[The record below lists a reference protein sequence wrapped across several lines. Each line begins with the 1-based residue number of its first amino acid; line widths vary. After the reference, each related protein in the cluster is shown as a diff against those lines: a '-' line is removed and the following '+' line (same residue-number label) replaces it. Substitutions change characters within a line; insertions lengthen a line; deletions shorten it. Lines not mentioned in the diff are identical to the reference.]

1 MSNFYDDLEAF
12 TERISITV
20 EMLGRGKQAEAARK
34 VGVTSATIKRWITGQ
49 ADPSR
54 SNLVRLSQAAGV
66 EVNWLATGQGPMF
79 ASGANRLKEPQASY
93 NVSEQDEGRRL
104 LQQRLAETKNTL
116 NNIRKAERGE
126 PTREGCAFDVQGRPV
141 DIDEFVFIPLYDV
154 ALSAGHGAWADD
166 IPPKSTLAFRRDW
179 LEAFVTTD
187 FNNLSVVMVKG
198 DSMAGVLNDK
208 DAILVDHNRT
218 EASDGLYALRIGN
231 EIFVK
236 RVQRLPHALL
246 VTSEN
251 PQYKPFEVSLQNG
264 DSSDSS
270 VSIIGK
276 VVWLGRAL

>member
-1 MSNFYDDLEAF
+1 MSNSNLQFADRMAKILELFNGNVSELA
-12 TERISITV
+12 R
-20 EMLGRGKQAEAARK
+20 QAGIAPP
-34 VGVTSATIKRWITGQ
+34 SAQRWIDGES
-49 ADPSR
+49 DPKM
-54 SNLVRLSQAAGV
+54 SNLLRLADATN
-66 EVNWLATGQGPMF
+66 VNLLWLATGQGPMF

-126 PTREGCAFDVQGRPV
+126 STGEGCAFDVKGRPV

-208 DAILVDHNRT
+208 DAILVDHSRT

-236 RVQRLPHALL
+236 RVQRLPHALRI
-246 VTSEN
+246 TSAN
-251 PQYKPFEVSLQNG
+251 PEYDPFEVPLQNG
-264 DSSDSS
+264 DSSDNS

>member
-1 MSNFYDDLEAF
+1 MSNSNLQFADRMAKILELFNGNVSELA
-12 TERISITV
+12 R
-20 EMLGRGKQAEAARK
+20 QAGIAPP
-34 VGVTSATIKRWITGQ
+34 SAQRWIDGES
-49 ADPSR
+49 DPKM
-54 SNLVRLSQAAGV
+54 SNLLRLADATN
-66 EVNWLATGQGPMF
+66 VNLLWLATGQGPMF

-126 PTREGCAFDVQGRPV
+126 STGEGCAFDVQGRPV

-208 DAILVDHNRT
+208 DAILVDHSRT

-251 PQYKPFEVSLQNG
+251 PQYKPFEVPLQNG
-264 DSSDSS
+264 DNSDSS

>member
-1 MSNFYDDLEAF
+1 MSNSNLQFADRMAKILELFNGNVSELA
-12 TERISITV
+12 R
-20 EMLGRGKQAEAARK
+20 QAGIAPP
-34 VGVTSATIKRWITGQ
+34 SAQRWIDGES
-49 ADPSR
+49 DPKM
-54 SNLVRLSQAAGV
+54 SNLLRLADATN
-66 EVNWLATGQGPMF
+66 VNLLWLATGQGPMF
-79 ASGANRLKEPQASY
+79 ASGATRLNEHRAPY

-104 LQQRLAETKNTL
+104 LQQRLAETQNTL

-126 PTREGCAFDVQGRPV
+126 PTREGCAFDVKGRPV

-187 FNNLSVVMVKG
+187 FDNLSVVMVKG

-208 DAILVDHNRT
+208 DAILVDHSRT

-236 RVQRLPHALL
+236 RVQRLPHALRI
-246 VTSEN
+246 TSAN
-251 PQYKPFEVSLQNG
+251 PEYDPFEVPLQNG
-264 DSSDSS
+264 DSSDNS

>member
-1 MSNFYDDLEAF
+1 MSNSNLQFADRMAKILELFNGNVSELA
-12 TERISITV
+12 R
-20 EMLGRGKQAEAARK
+20 QAGIAPP
-34 VGVTSATIKRWITGQ
+34 SAQRWIDGES
-49 ADPSR
+49 DPKM
-54 SNLVRLSQAAGV
+54 SNLLRLADATN
-66 EVNWLATGQGPMF
+66 VNLLWLATGQGPMF

-104 LQQRLAETKNTL
+104 LQQWLAETKNTL

-126 PTREGCAFDVQGRPV
+126 STGEGCAFDVQGRPV

-187 FNNLSVVMVKG
+187 FHNLSVVMVKG

-208 DAILVDHNRT
+208 DAILVDHSRT

-251 PQYKPFEVSLQNG
+251 PQYKPFEVPLQNG

>member
-1 MSNFYDDLEAF
+1 MSNSNLQFADRMAKILELFNGNVSELA
-12 TERISITV
+12 R
-20 EMLGRGKQAEAARK
+20 QAGIAPP
-34 VGVTSATIKRWITGQ
+34 SAQRWIDGES
-49 ADPSR
+49 DPKM
-54 SNLVRLSQAAGV
+54 SNLLRLADATN
-66 EVNWLATGQGPMF
+66 VNLLWLATGQGPMF
-79 ASGANRLKEPQASY
+79 ASGATRLNEHRAPY

-104 LQQRLAETKNTL
+104 LQQRLAETQNTL

-126 PTREGCAFDVQGRPV
+126 STGEGCAFDVQGRPV

-187 FNNLSVVMVKG
+187 FHNLSVVMVKG

-208 DAILVDHNRT
+208 DAILVDHSRT

-251 PQYKPFEVSLQNG
+251 PQYKPFEVPLQNG

>member
-1 MSNFYDDLEAF
+1 MSNANLEFADRMAKILDIF
-12 TERISITV
+12 NGNVSELAR
-20 EMLGRGKQAEAARK
+20 QAGIAPP
-34 VGVTSATIKRWITGQ
+34 SAQRWIDGES
-49 ADPSR
+49 DPKM
-54 SNLVRLSQAAGV
+54 SNLLRLADAAN
-66 EVNWLATGQGPMF
+66 VNLLWLATGQGPMF
-79 ASGANRLKEPQASY
+79 ASGASRLNEHQASY

-126 PTREGCAFDVQGRPV
+126 PAREGCAFDVKGRPV

-166 IPPKSTLAFRRDW
+166 IPPKSALAFRRDW
-179 LEAFVTTD
+179 LEVFVTTD

-236 RVQRLPHALL
+236 RVQRLPHALRI
-246 VTSEN
+246 TSAN
-251 PQYKPFEVSLQNG
+251 PEYDPFEVPLQNG
-264 DSSDSS
+264 DSSDNS

>member
-1 MSNFYDDLEAF
+1 MSNSNLQFADRMAKILELFNGNVSELA
-12 TERISITV
+12 R
-20 EMLGRGKQAEAARK
+20 QAGIAPP
-34 VGVTSATIKRWITGQ
+34 SAQRWIDGES
-49 ADPSR
+49 DPKM
-54 SNLVRLSQAAGV
+54 SNLLRLADATN
-66 EVNWLATGQGPMF
+66 VNLLWLATGQGPMF

-104 LQQRLAETKNTL
+104 LKQRLAETKNTL

-126 PTREGCAFDVQGRPV
+126 STGEGCAFDVQGRPV

-179 LEAFVTTD
+179 LEAFVTID

-208 DAILVDHNRT
+208 DAILVDHSRT

-251 PQYKPFEVSLQNG
+251 PQYKPFEVPLQNG

>member
-1 MSNFYDDLEAF
+1 MSNLLRLAD
-12 TERISITV
+12 
-20 EMLGRGKQAEAARK
+20 AAN
-34 VGVTSATIKRWITGQ
+34 V
-49 ADPSR
+49 
-54 SNLVRLSQAAGV
+54 NLL
-66 EVNWLATGQGPMF
+66 WLATGQGPMF

-126 PTREGCAFDVQGRPV
+126 PTKEGCAFDVQGRPV

-187 FNNLSVVMVKG
+187 FNTLSVVMVKG

-208 DAILVDHNRT
+208 DAILVNHSRT

-236 RVQRLPHALL
+236 RVQRLPHALRI
-246 VTSEN
+246 TSAN
-251 PQYKPFEVSLQNG
+251 PEYDPFEVPLQNG
-264 DSSDSS
+264 DSSDNS

>member
-1 MSNFYDDLEAF
+1 MSNSNLQFADRMAKILELFNGNVSELA
-12 TERISITV
+12 R
-20 EMLGRGKQAEAARK
+20 QAGIAPP
-34 VGVTSATIKRWITGQ
+34 SAQRWIDGES
-49 ADPSR
+49 DPKM
-54 SNLVRLSQAAGV
+54 SNLLRLADATN
-66 EVNWLATGQGPMF
+66 VNLLWLATGQGPMF

-126 PTREGCAFDVQGRPV
+126 STGEGCAFDVQGRPV

-187 FNNLSVVMVKG
+187 FHNLSVVMVKG

-208 DAILVDHNRT
+208 DAILVDHSRT

-236 RVQRLPHALL
+236 RVQRLPHALRI
-246 VTSEN
+246 TSAN
-251 PQYKPFEVSLQNG
+251 PEYDPFEVPLQNG
-264 DSSDSS
+264 DSSDNS

>member
-1 MSNFYDDLEAF
+1 MSNANLEFADRMAKILDIF
-12 TERISITV
+12 NGNVSELAR
-20 EMLGRGKQAEAARK
+20 QAGIAPP
-34 VGVTSATIKRWITGQ
+34 SAQRWIDGES
-49 ADPSR
+49 DPKM
-54 SNLVRLSQAAGV
+54 SNLLRLADAAN
-66 EVNWLATGQGPMF
+66 VNLLWLATGQGPMF

-126 PTREGCAFDVQGRPV
+126 STGEGCAFDVQGRPV

-208 DAILVDHNRT
+208 DAILVDHSRT

-236 RVQRLPHALL
+236 RVQRLPHALRI
-246 VTSEN
+246 TSAN
-251 PQYKPFEVSLQNG
+251 PEYDPFEVPLQNG
-264 DSSDSS
+264 DSSDNS

>member
-1 MSNFYDDLEAF
+1 MSNSNLQFADRMAKILELFNGNVSELA
-12 TERISITV
+12 R
-20 EMLGRGKQAEAARK
+20 QAGIAPP
-34 VGVTSATIKRWITGQ
+34 SAQRWIDGES
-49 ADPSR
+49 DPKM
-54 SNLVRLSQAAGV
+54 SNLLRLADATN
-66 EVNWLATGQGPMF
+66 VNLLWLATGQGPMF

-104 LQQRLAETKNTL
+104 LKQRLAETKNTL

-126 PTREGCAFDVQGRPV
+126 STGEGCAFDVQGRPV

-208 DAILVDHNRT
+208 DAILVDHSRT

-251 PQYKPFEVSLQNG
+251 PQYKPFEVPLQNG

>member
-1 MSNFYDDLEAF
+1 MSNSNLQFADRMAKILELFNGNVSELA
-12 TERISITV
+12 R
-20 EMLGRGKQAEAARK
+20 QAGIAPP
-34 VGVTSATIKRWITGQ
+34 SAQRWIDGES
-49 ADPSR
+49 DPKM
-54 SNLVRLSQAAGV
+54 SNLLRLADATN
-66 EVNWLATGQGPMF
+66 VNLLWLATGQGPMF
-79 ASGANRLKEPQASY
+79 ASGATRLNEHRAPY

-104 LQQRLAETKNTL
+104 LQQRLAETQNTL

-126 PTREGCAFDVQGRPV
+126 PTGEGCAFDVKGRPV

-154 ALSAGHGAWADD
+154 ALSAGHGTWADD

-208 DAILVDHNRT
+208 DAILVDHSRT

-236 RVQRLPHALL
+236 RVQRLPHALRI
-246 VTSEN
+246 TSAN
-251 PQYKPFEVSLQNG
+251 PEYDPFEVPLQNG
-264 DSSDSS
+264 DSSDNS

>member
-1 MSNFYDDLEAF
+1 MSNSNLQFADRMAKILELFNGNVSELA
-12 TERISITV
+12 R
-20 EMLGRGKQAEAARK
+20 QAGIAPP
-34 VGVTSATIKRWITGQ
+34 SAQRWIDGES
-49 ADPSR
+49 DPKM
-54 SNLVRLSQAAGV
+54 SNLLRLADATN
-66 EVNWLATGQGPMF
+66 VNLLWLATGQGPMF

-126 PTREGCAFDVQGRPV
+126 STGEGCAFDVQGRPV

-187 FNNLSVVMVKG
+187 FHNLSVVMVKG

-208 DAILVDHNRT
+208 DAILVDHSRT

-251 PQYKPFEVSLQNG
+251 PQYKPFEVPLQNG

>member
-1 MSNFYDDLEAF
+1 M
-12 TERISITV
+12 
-20 EMLGRGKQAEAARK
+20 
-34 VGVTSATIKRWITGQ
+34 
-49 ADPSR
+49 
-54 SNLVRLSQAAGV
+54 
-66 EVNWLATGQGPMF
+66 
-79 ASGANRLKEPQASY
+79 
-93 NVSEQDEGRRL
+93 
-104 LQQRLAETKNTL
+104 

-126 PTREGCAFDVQGRPV
+126 STGEGCAFDVQGRPV

-208 DAILVDHNRT
+208 DAILVDHSRT

-251 PQYKPFEVSLQNG
+251 PQYKPFEVPLQNG

>member
-1 MSNFYDDLEAF
+1 MSNSNLQFADRMAKILELFNGNVSELA
-12 TERISITV
+12 R
-20 EMLGRGKQAEAARK
+20 QAGIAPP
-34 VGVTSATIKRWITGQ
+34 SAQRWIDGES
-49 ADPSR
+49 DPKM
-54 SNLVRLSQAAGV
+54 SNLLRLADATN
-66 EVNWLATGQGPMF
+66 VNLLWLATGQGPMF
-79 ASGANRLKEPQASY
+79 NSSSNRLNEPQAAY

-104 LQQRLAETKNTL
+104 LQQRLAETKNAL

-126 PTREGCAFDVQGRPV
+126 PTGEGCAFDVKGRPV

-154 ALSAGHGAWADD
+154 ALSAGHGTWADD

-208 DAILVDHNRT
+208 DAILVDHSRT

-231 EIFVK
+231 ETFVK

-251 PQYKPFEVSLQNG
+251 PQYKPFEVPLQNG
-264 DSSDSS
+264 DSSDNS

>member
-1 MSNFYDDLEAF
+1 MSNANLEFADRMAKILDIF
-12 TERISITV
+12 NGNVSELAR
-20 EMLGRGKQAEAARK
+20 QAGIAPP
-34 VGVTSATIKRWITGQ
+34 SAQRWIDGES
-49 ADPSR
+49 DPKM
-54 SNLVRLSQAAGV
+54 SNLLRLADAAN
-66 EVNWLATGQGPMF
+66 VNLLWLATGQGPMF
-79 ASGANRLKEPQASY
+79 ASGANRLNEHQAAY
-93 NVSEQDEGRRL
+93 NVLRQDEGRRL
-104 LQQRLAETKNTL
+104 LQQRLAETQNTL

-126 PTREGCAFDVQGRPV
+126 PTREGCAFDVKGRPV

-208 DAILVDHNRT
+208 DAILVDHSRT

-236 RVQRLPHALL
+236 RVQRLPHALRI
-246 VTSEN
+246 TSAN
-251 PQYKPFEVSLQNG
+251 PEYDPFEVPLQNG
-264 DSSDSS
+264 DSSDNS

>member
-1 MSNFYDDLEAF
+1 MSNANLEFADRMAKILDIF
-12 TERISITV
+12 NGNVSELAR
-20 EMLGRGKQAEAARK
+20 QAGIAPP
-34 VGVTSATIKRWITGQ
+34 SAQRWIDGES
-49 ADPSR
+49 DPKM
-54 SNLVRLSQAAGV
+54 SNLLRLADAAN
-66 EVNWLATGQGPMF
+66 VNLLWLATGQGPMF

-126 PTREGCAFDVQGRPV
+126 PTKEGCAFDVQGRPV

-179 LEAFVTTD
+179 LETFVTTD
-187 FNNLSVVMVKG
+187 FNTLSVVMVKG

-208 DAILVDHNRT
+208 DAILVDHSLT

-236 RVQRLPHALL
+236 RVQRLPHALRI
-246 VTSEN
+246 TSAN
-251 PQYKPFEVSLQNG
+251 PEYDPFEVPLQNG
-264 DSSDSS
+264 DSSDNS

>member
-1 MSNFYDDLEAF
+1 MSNSNLQFADRMAKILELFNGNVSELA
-12 TERISITV
+12 R
-20 EMLGRGKQAEAARK
+20 QAGIAPP
-34 VGVTSATIKRWITGQ
+34 SAQRWIDGES
-49 ADPSR
+49 DPKM
-54 SNLVRLSQAAGV
+54 SNLLRLADATN
-66 EVNWLATGQGPMF
+66 VNLLWLATGQGPMF
-79 ASGANRLKEPQASY
+79 ASGATRLNEHRAPY

-104 LQQRLAETKNTL
+104 LQQRLAETQNTL

-126 PTREGCAFDVQGRPV
+126 PTREGCAFDVKGRPV

-187 FNNLSVVMVKG
+187 FHNLSVVMVKG

-208 DAILVDHNRT
+208 DAILVDHSRT

-251 PQYKPFEVSLQNG
+251 PQYKPFEVPLQNG

>member
-1 MSNFYDDLEAF
+1 MSN
-12 TERISITV
+12 
-20 EMLGRGKQAEAARK
+20 
-34 VGVTSATIKRWITGQ
+34 
-49 ADPSR
+49 
-54 SNLVRLSQAAGV
+54 SNLQFADRMAKILELFNGNVSELARQAGIAPPSAQRWVDGESDPKMSNLLRLADATN
-66 EVNWLATGQGPMF
+66 VNLLWLATGQGPMF

-104 LQQRLAETKNTL
+104 LKQRLAETKNTL

-126 PTREGCAFDVQGRPV
+126 LTGEGCAFDVQGRPV

-208 DAILVDHNRT
+208 DAILVDHSRT

-251 PQYKPFEVSLQNG
+251 PQYKPFEVPLQNG

>member
-1 MSNFYDDLEAF
+1 MSNSNLQFADRMAKILELFNGNVSELA
-12 TERISITV
+12 R
-20 EMLGRGKQAEAARK
+20 QAGIAPP
-34 VGVTSATIKRWITGQ
+34 SAQRWIDGES
-49 ADPSR
+49 DPKM
-54 SNLVRLSQAAGV
+54 SNLLRLADATN
-66 EVNWLATGQGPMF
+66 VNLLWMATGQGPMF

-93 NVSEQDEGRRL
+93 NVSEQDEGRQL
-104 LQQRLAETKNTL
+104 LKQRLAETKNTL

-126 PTREGCAFDVQGRPV
+126 STGEGCAFDVQGRPV

-208 DAILVDHNRT
+208 DAILVDHSRT

-251 PQYKPFEVSLQNG
+251 PQYKPFEVPLQNG

>member
-1 MSNFYDDLEAF
+1 MSNSNLQFADRMAKILELFNGNVSELA
-12 TERISITV
+12 R
-20 EMLGRGKQAEAARK
+20 QAGIAPP
-34 VGVTSATIKRWITGQ
+34 SAQRWIDGES
-49 ADPSR
+49 DPKM
-54 SNLVRLSQAAGV
+54 SNLLRLADATN
-66 EVNWLATGQGPMF
+66 VNLLWLATGQGPMF

-104 LQQRLAETKNTL
+104 LKQRLAETKNTL

-126 PTREGCAFDVQGRPV
+126 STGEGCAFDVQGRPV

-208 DAILVDHNRT
+208 DAILVDHSRT

-236 RVQRLPHALL
+236 RVQRLPHALRI
-246 VTSEN
+246 TSAN
-251 PQYKPFEVSLQNG
+251 PEYDPFEVPLQNG
-264 DSSDSS
+264 DSSDNS

>member
-1 MSNFYDDLEAF
+1 MSNANLEFADRMAKILDIF
-12 TERISITV
+12 NGNVSELAR
-20 EMLGRGKQAEAARK
+20 QAGIAPP
-34 VGVTSATIKRWITGQ
+34 SAQRWIDGES
-49 ADPSR
+49 DPKM
-54 SNLVRLSQAAGV
+54 SNLLRLADAAN
-66 EVNWLATGQGPMF
+66 VNLLWLATGQGPMF

-126 PTREGCAFDVQGRPV
+126 PTKEGCAFDVQGRPV

-154 ALSAGHGAWADD
+154 AVSAGHGAWADD
-166 IPPKSTLAFRRDW
+166 IPPKATLAFRRDW
-179 LEAFVTTD
+179 LDMFIATD
-187 FNNLSVVMVKG
+187 FSNLSVVMVKG

-208 DAILVDHNRT
+208 DAILVDHSRT

-231 EIFVK
+231 ETFVK
-236 RVQRLPHALL
+236 RVQRLPHALRI
-246 VTSEN
+246 TSAN
-251 PQYKPFEVSLQNG
+251 PEYDPFEVPLQNG
-264 DSSDSS
+264 DSSDNS

>member
-1 MSNFYDDLEAF
+1 MSNSNLQFADRMAKILELFNGNVSELA
-12 TERISITV
+12 R
-20 EMLGRGKQAEAARK
+20 QAGIAPP
-34 VGVTSATIKRWITGQ
+34 SAQRWIDGES
-49 ADPSR
+49 DPKM
-54 SNLVRLSQAAGV
+54 SNLLRLADATN
-66 EVNWLATGQGPMF
+66 VNLLWLATGQGPMF

-126 PTREGCAFDVQGRPV
+126 STGEGCAFDVQGRPV

-187 FNNLSVVMVKG
+187 FNTLSVVMVKG

-208 DAILVDHNRT
+208 DAILVDHSRT

-251 PQYKPFEVSLQNG
+251 PQYKPFEVPLQNG

>member
-1 MSNFYDDLEAF
+1 MSNSNLQFADRMAKILELFNGNVSELA
-12 TERISITV
+12 R
-20 EMLGRGKQAEAARK
+20 QAGIAPP
-34 VGVTSATIKRWITGQ
+34 SAQRWIDGES
-49 ADPSR
+49 DPKM
-54 SNLVRLSQAAGV
+54 SNLLRLADATN
-66 EVNWLATGQGPMF
+66 VNLLWLATGQGPMF

-126 PTREGCAFDVQGRPV
+126 STGEGCAFDVQGRPV

-208 DAILVDHNRT
+208 DAILVDHSRT

-251 PQYKPFEVSLQNG
+251 PQYKPFEVPLQNG

>member
-1 MSNFYDDLEAF
+1 MRQDFGVGRARF
-12 TERISITV
+12 TTALAHDFRQFVPHALHGVITWQGI
-20 EMLGRGKQAEAARK
+20 GRG
-34 VGVTSATIKRWITGQ
+34 G
-49 ADPSR
+49 
-54 SNLVRLSQAAGV
+54 LVAV
-66 EVNWLATGQGPMF
+66 
-79 ASGANRLKEPQASY
+79 
-93 NVSEQDEGRRL
+93 
-104 LQQRLAETKNTL
+104 
-116 NNIRKAERGE
+116 
-126 PTREGCAFDVQGRPV
+126 
-141 DIDEFVFIPLYDV
+141 
-154 ALSAGHGAWADD
+154 SAGHGAWADD

-208 DAILVDHNRT
+208 DAILVDHSRT

-251 PQYKPFEVSLQNG
+251 PQYKPFEVPLQNG

>member
-1 MSNFYDDLEAF
+1 MGNSNLQFADRMAKILELFNGNVSELARQAGIAPPSAQRWIDGESDPKMSNLLRLAD
-12 TERISITV
+12 
-20 EMLGRGKQAEAARK
+20 
-34 VGVTSATIKRWITGQ
+34 ATNV
-49 ADPSR
+49 
-54 SNLVRLSQAAGV
+54 NLL
-66 EVNWLATGQGPMF
+66 WLATGQGPMF

-126 PTREGCAFDVQGRPV
+126 STGEGCAFDVQGRPV

-154 ALSAGHGAWADD
+154 ALSAGHGAWAGD

-208 DAILVDHNRT
+208 DAILVDHSRT

-236 RVQRLPHALL
+236 RVQRLPHTLL

-251 PQYKPFEVSLQNG
+251 PQYKPFEVPLQNG

>member
-1 MSNFYDDLEAF
+1 MSNSNLQFADRMAKILELFNGNVSELA
-12 TERISITV
+12 R
-20 EMLGRGKQAEAARK
+20 QAGIAPP
-34 VGVTSATIKRWITGQ
+34 SAQRWIDGES
-49 ADPSR
+49 DPKM
-54 SNLVRLSQAAGV
+54 SNLLRLADATN
-66 EVNWLATGQGPMF
+66 VNLLWLATGQGPMF
-79 ASGANRLKEPQASY
+79 ASGATRLNEHRAPY
-93 NVSEQDEGRRL
+93 NLSEQDEGRRL
-104 LQQRLAETKNTL
+104 LQQRLAETQNTL

-126 PTREGCAFDVQGRPV
+126 PTREGCAFDVKGRPV

-187 FNNLSVVMVKG
+187 FDNLSVVMVKG

-208 DAILVDHNRT
+208 DAILVDHSRT

-236 RVQRLPHALL
+236 RVQRLPHALRI
-246 VTSEN
+246 TSAN
-251 PQYKPFEVSLQNG
+251 PEYDPFEVPLQNG
-264 DSSDSS
+264 DSSDNS

>member
-1 MSNFYDDLEAF
+1 MSNANLEFADRMAKILDIF
-12 TERISITV
+12 NGNVSELAR
-20 EMLGRGKQAEAARK
+20 QAGIAPP
-34 VGVTSATIKRWITGQ
+34 SAQRWIDGES
-49 ADPSR
+49 DPKM
-54 SNLVRLSQAAGV
+54 SNLLRLADAAN
-66 EVNWLATGQGPMF
+66 VNLLWLATGQGPMF
-79 ASGANRLKEPQASY
+79 ASGANRLKEHQASY

-126 PTREGCAFDVQGRPV
+126 PTGEGCAFDVKGRPV
-141 DIDEFVFIPLYDV
+141 DIDEFVFIPLYEV

-208 DAILVDHNRT
+208 DAILVDHSRT

-246 VTSEN
+246 ITSEN
-251 PQYKPFEVSLQNG
+251 PQYKPFEVPLQNG